1 MRHRHTMLK
10 LEIGLRGG
18 FSQANFGKMFDNL
31 EEMARL
37 WRDKSYARAEIDA
50 CLIICDEFVA
60 YRRGLGTR
68 FHQDFIH
75 RAVSAYKDAEALLL
89 KRLERPEFQSQ
100 MIGMAY
106 YALHFG
112 MGKDAVAFWFT
123 HASRRGVQLRHYAA
137 WLRKQYQ
144 EVRAFLGPDKT

>member
-1 MRHRHTMLK
+1 
-10 LEIGLRGG
+10 
-18 FSQANFGKMFDNL
+18 
-31 EEMARL
+31 
-37 WRDKSYARAEIDA
+37 
-50 CLIICDEFVA
+50 VA

-75 RAVSAYKDAEALLL
+75 RAVSAYKAAEALLL

-106 YALHFG
+106 YALNLG
-112 MGKDAVAFWFT
+112 MGKDAVAFWFA
-123 HASRRGVQLRHYAA
+123 HACRRGVQLRHYAE

-144 EVRAFLGPDKT
+144 EVRAFLDTDKS